1 MGYDFCWRSCLNPYS
16 NGLLSESLTES
27 VLRFP
32 HFFILQK
39 SLLFLRE
46 LVQSEWFFRKSMWL
60 NVSFQI
66 KMEHFSLSSLRNR
79 QIYLRKSDA
88 YLNNIRYLR
97 NRNFKWDSN
106 LLKMNIL
113 SQRPK
118 QVIALFF
125 ANIPIKNEKMNICE
139 TFLWMFI
146 YSILLK

>member
-1 MGYDFCWRSCLNPYS
+1 
-16 NGLLSESLTES
+16 
-27 VLRFP
+27 
-32 HFFILQK
+32 
-39 SLLFLRE
+39 
-46 LVQSEWFFRKSMWL
+46 
-60 NVSFQI
+60 
-66 KMEHFSLSSLRNR
+66 MEHFSLSSLRNR

-139 TFLWMFI
+139 TFL
-146 YSILLK
+146 